1 MISGKAVSRAI
12 RGHLLASNALNV
24 LLMRKFFRTFYDEV
38 EPTAY
43 TDNQQDELTIYVDT
57 GNYHGAL
64 NELTHASKL
73 QHSDLSVTIQDD
85 TEGQHDT
92 DVDRDVEQVLN
103 VSAVDRDV
111 EQGDMEVHGD
121 DVSDGVDI
129 DIKHGDM
136 EVQGDDVIACV
147 DIHVELGDMEV
158 QGDDFSTDVD
168 REVQRDDMVAHK
180 DAGIEHRDT
189 KLKFNMSDLV
199 QY

>member
-1 MISGKAVSRAI
+1 
-12 RGHLLASNALNV
+12 
-24 LLMRKFFRTFYDEV
+24 MRKFFRTFNDEV
-38 EPTAY
+38 EPPAY

-57 GNYHGAL
+57 GNYHGAA

-92 DVDRDVEQVLN
+92 DVDRDVEQGDIKIQVLD

-121 DVSDGVDI
+121 DVSDGVDV
-129 DIKHGDM
+129 DIKQGDM
-136 EVQGDDVIACV
+136 EIQGDDVSACV
-147 DIHVELGDMEV
+147 DIHVELGDIEV

-168 REVQRDDMVAHK
+168 RGVQCDVMVAHT
-180 DAGIEHRDT
+180 DAGIEHKDT
-189 KLKFNMSDLV
+189 GLKFNMSDLV
-199 QY
+199 QYYKWACIWKYLCGQDVPE